1 MNTSDRVLT
10 LRELNRATLVRQMLL
25 EWEDVSALEA
35 VERLVTLQAQVTSP
49 PYVGLWTRLK
59 EFRREK
65 LTRSCRSDASSG
77 PRSCVP
83 HYSL

>member
-1 MNTSDRVLT
+1 VNTSDRVLT
-10 LRELNRATLVRQMLL
+10 LREQNRVTLARQMLL
-25 EWEDVSALEA
+25 KRENVSALEA
-35 VERLVTLQAQVTSP
+35 VERLVALQAQVTSP

-65 LTRSCRSDASSG
+65 LTRSCRSDASG